1 MKEELLNKIAEILDV
16 DHVNMNDSL
25 KDFEEWD
32 SLTGLSIIAMSYT
45 DYNKKLTN
53 EILNDLQTVEDL
65 ANFILA

>member
-32 SLTGLSIIAMSYT
+32 SLTRLSIIAMSHS
-45 DYNKKLTN
+45 DYNKKITN
-53 EILNDLQTVEDL
+53 EILNNLQTVEDL